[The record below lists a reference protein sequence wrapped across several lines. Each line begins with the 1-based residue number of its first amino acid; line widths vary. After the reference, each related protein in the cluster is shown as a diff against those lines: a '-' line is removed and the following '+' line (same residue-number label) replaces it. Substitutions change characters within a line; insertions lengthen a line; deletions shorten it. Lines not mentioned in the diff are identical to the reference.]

1 MDIEDTMEMFRHQ
14 LEMQY
19 LNATACLGIGR
30 LLYIQEEINNLI
42 PEIRR
47 DNMRLVGIITG

>member
-19 LNATACLGIGR
+19 LNATACLGKGR
-30 LLYIQEEINNLI
+30 LLNIQEEINNLI
-42 PEIRR
+42 PKIRR
-47 DNMRLVGIITG
+47 DNMRLVGIITC

>member
-1 MDIEDTMEMFRHQ
+1 MNIEDTMKMVRHQ

-19 LNATACLGIGR
+19 LNATACLGKSR

-47 DNMRLVGIITG
+47 DNMRLVGIITD